1 MSRVGII
8 KIVSVVGSGL
18 LGGFLAG
25 FLGLVAGAIY
35 GGNHAV
41 NFQFNGQQGYEATGQ
56 LGAMIGFALGALF
69 FSWSAARRSIDKE
82 K

>member
-1 MSRVGII
+1 MGRVGVK
-8 KIVSVVGSGL
+8 KIVSVTGSAL

-25 FLGLVAGAIY
+25 FLGLVAGANY

-41 NFQFNGQQGYEATGQ
+41 DFKFNGQQGYEATGQ

-69 FSWSAARRSIDKE
+69 CSWFAARRSTDRE